1 MAVKKKKKSTKRPG
15 KKGSVPLS
23 ARLPLAAGILAAVA
37 FLCLGLA
44 LLLLPETPSPAPPPD
59 DPTWADPTPL
69 VQQFLDAE
77 GVSWQTETVVG
88 GKEGLTL
95 LVSDLPFPGEPLAEG
110 LQRYLHAQANSA
122 VVEVRE
128 AVSQLVVT
136 QKGSER
142 SILQFAKPQPPPP
155 PPPPPPPLPVVQGP
169 RLALIMD
176 DLGRDLGTMRQL
188 LALPLAVTVAVLPG
202 EPHAAE
208 VADMAATQQREV
220 MLHIPMEP
228 QGYPAINPGYDA
240 LFVDTPQEKLAARLE
255 ALLAKVPQ
263 AVGGN
268 NHMGSRFTRDVA
280 GMQVVLEVMKAR
292 GLYFIDSR
300 TVGSSVAF
308 DIARQ
313 KGVPTASR
321 DVFLDNVAEVEP
333 ILEQLL
339 ALKQLA
345 ERRGTAIG
353 ICHPY
358 PQTLE
363 ALRQAV
369 ARDLLAGVEVVF
381 ASHLVH

>member
-1 MAVKKKKKSTKRPG
+1 MAVKKKKKSTKRSPA
-15 KKGSVPLS
+15 KRRSAPLS

-37 FLCLGLA
+37 FLCLGLT
-44 LLLLPETPSPAPPPD
+44 LLLLPESPPPAPTPD
-59 DPTWADPTPL
+59 ALALADPTPL

-77 GVSWQTETVVG
+77 GVTWQMETVVG
-88 GKEGLTL
+88 GAEGLAL
-95 LVSDLPFPGEPLAEG
+95 LVSEFPFPGEPLAES

-128 AVSQLVVT
+128 AVSQLAVT
-136 QKGSER
+136 QKGNER
-142 SILQFAKPQPPPP
+142 SIIQFAKLQPPPP
-155 PPPPPPPLPVVQGP
+155 PSPPPPVVQGP

-176 DLGRDLGTMRQL
+176 DLGRNLGAMRQL
-188 LALPLAVTVAVLPG
+188 LALPLAVTVAILPG
-202 EPHAAE
+202 EPHAAAAAE
-208 VADMAATQQREV
+208 MAQAQQHEV

-240 LFVDTPQEKLAARLE
+240 LFVDTPKEDLVSRFE

-268 NHMGSRFTRDVA
+268 NHMGSRFTRDVV
-280 GMQVVLEVMKAR
+280 GMRVVLNVMKER
-292 GLYFIDSR
+292 GLYFVDSR

-308 DIARQ
+308 DVAQ
-313 KGVPTASR
+313 QTGVPSASR

-333 ILEQLL
+333 ILDQLA

-363 ALRQAV
+363 ALRYDV
-369 ARDLLAGVEVVF
+369 ERDLLAGVEVVF
-381 ASHLVH
+381 ASQLVH